1 MVIERKYE
9 EDQSMV
15 INIPSKNIC
24 TIPVPGIYHACTYT
38 IIFAPLHV

>member
-24 TIPVPGIYHACTYT
+24 TIPVPGIYHATYT
-38 IIFAPLHV
+38 IIFAPL